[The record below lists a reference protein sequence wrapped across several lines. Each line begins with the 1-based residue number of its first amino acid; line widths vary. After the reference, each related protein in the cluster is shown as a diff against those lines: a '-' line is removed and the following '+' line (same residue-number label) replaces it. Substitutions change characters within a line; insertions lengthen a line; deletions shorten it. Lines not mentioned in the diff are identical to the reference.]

1 MHIRVTGR
9 TASALLLP
17 DMGGLGWSL
26 SICNPHVFSGDAA
39 AAAAGNQALD
49 VHCRSYDFSAF
60 AKITHNTIVSLS
72 KKRCLST
79 DIKSI
84 QANKA

>member
-1 MHIRVTGR
+1 MHITVAGR
-9 TASALLLP
+9 TAWALLLP

-26 SICNPHVFSGDAA
+26 SICNPHVFLGDA

-60 AKITHNTIVSLS
+60 AEITHNTIVSLS
-72 KKRCLST
+72 KKHCLSI

-84 QANKA
+84 QANEA